1 MQKENRNK
9 RKKLGKSSHMAA
21 HLSDAALFQ
30 PWFLSIPVSKA
41 ILRLIPPEY
50 IARMRWY
57 FDDYGCLYC
66 KRKKDRVMY
75 QSNGFCIECGTM
87 IRRRLVQTV
96 KRRGKKLRLEAP
108 RTPNWYFDR
117 VQAAEDLLADS
128 LPNKPRLIASLP
140 RFEVSRKRGKSF
152 WRI

>member
-9 RKKLGKSSHMAA
+9 RKKLGKPSHMAA
-21 HLSDAALFQ
+21 QLSNDVLFQ
-30 PWFLSIPVSKA
+30 PWFLSKPVSKA

-66 KRKKDRVMY
+66 KRKKVLY
-75 QSNGFCIECGTM
+75 QANGFCIECGTM
-87 IRRRLVQTV
+87 IRKRLVQTV
-96 KRRGKKLRLEAP
+96 KRRGKKLRPEASRAP
-108 RTPNWYFDR
+108 SSYFDR

-128 LPNKPRLIASLP
+128 VPNKPRLIASLP
-140 RFEVSRKRGKSF
+140 RFEVAPKRGKSF

>member
-9 RKKLGKSSHMAA
+9 SKELGKSSHMAVQ
-21 HLSDAALFQ
+21 LNDDAPFQ
-30 PWFLSIPVSKA
+30 PWFLSKPVSKA

-66 KRKKDRVMY
+66 KRKKVLY
-75 QSNGFCIECGTM
+75 QSNGFCIECGAM

-96 KRRGKKLRLEAP
+96 KRREKKLRLESSRSAGS
-108 RTPNWYFDR
+108 YFGP
-117 VQAAEDLLADS
+117 VQAAEDLLAD
-128 LPNKPRLIASLP
+128 LVPNKPRLIASLP
-140 RFEVSRKRGKSF
+140 RFEVSHKRGKSF